1 MNAFPEH
8 DKSEA
13 AFPSDLFAA
22 RGMSLRDYFAG
33 QALSSLINGTFT
45 SAGAQN
51 IELLAKIRQVD
62 KTSLVSQLAYEY
74 ADAMIETRN
83 TVKS

>member
-1 MNAFPEH
+1 MNSFPET

-33 QALSSLINGTFT
+33 QSLAALVNITFT
-45 SAGAQN
+45 SNGAQN

-62 KTSLVSQLAYEY
+62 EASLISQLAYEF

>member
-1 MNAFPEH
+1 MNLFPKH

-13 AFPSDLFAA
+13 AFPSDLFAS

-33 QALSSLINGTFT
+33 QALTALVNGTFT
-45 SAGAQN
+45 SNGAQN

-62 KTSLVSQLAYEY
+62 ETSLISQLSYEF
-74 ADAMIETRN
+74 ADAMVEMRN
-83 TVKS
+83 TIKS

>member
-1 MNAFPEH
+1 MKPFSET

-22 RGMSLRDYFAG
+22 RDMSLRDYFAG
-33 QALSSLINGTFT
+33 QALIAVMNGTFT
-45 SAGAQN
+45 AAGAQN
-51 IELLAKIRQVD
+51 IKLLAKIRQID
-62 KTSLVSQLAYEY
+62 ETSIISQLTYEI

-83 TVKS
+83 KVNS